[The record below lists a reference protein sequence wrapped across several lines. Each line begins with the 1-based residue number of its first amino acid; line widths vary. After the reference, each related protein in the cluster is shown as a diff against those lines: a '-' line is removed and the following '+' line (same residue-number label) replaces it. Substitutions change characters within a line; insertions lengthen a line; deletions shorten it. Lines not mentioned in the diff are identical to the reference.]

1 MWGKLN
7 RRLQI
12 FQKPKDIIVNRHNE
26 VRRRVRIST
35 VFHSHCT
42 PPPPSWQ
49 RVKKIINY
57 FTNFIVNNMIVDA
70 APTMLLYR

>member
-12 FQKPKDIIVNRHNE
+12 FQKPKDIIVNRHNK

-35 VFHSHCT
+35 AFHSIAHHST
-42 PPPPSWQ
+42 FKPVH
-49 RVKKIINY
+49 RLI
-57 FTNFIVNNMIVDA
+57 
-70 APTMLLYR
+70 

>member
-49 RVKKIINY
+49 PVHRLIEIKLN
-57 FTNFIVNNMIVDA
+57 
-70 APTMLLYR
+70 